1 MLDFKPR
8 AALGKLPAEHLHTLL
23 QTVAKLAPKQLE
35 RPSVPYLKALLKA
48 YVSDK
53 KEIRCVMSGKADDV
67 KPDMAVEL
75 IRLIGENP
83 DGFVRYDASAF
94 AAVG

>member
-1 MLDFKPR
+1 VLDFKPR

-35 RPSVPYLKALLKA
+35 RPSVPHLKALLKA